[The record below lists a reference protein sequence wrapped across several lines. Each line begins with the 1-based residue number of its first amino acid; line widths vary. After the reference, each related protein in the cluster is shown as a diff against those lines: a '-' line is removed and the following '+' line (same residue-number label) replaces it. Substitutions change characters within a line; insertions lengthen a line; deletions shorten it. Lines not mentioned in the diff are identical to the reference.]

1 MTPRTEMEAAQ
12 VLETLGEFI
21 AALAALAAKVPAKSA
36 ASIPG
41 GIRPTEEAVES
52 YETIVYR
59 FRDRAG
65 STYRVLNQLF
75 MDSLEAF
82 ETGKIFDAV
91 PPLLQAI
98 EQVVELHKEGKG
110 PVSSRRTRSHS
121 GLSTTPGKA
130 SSRSEPAGSGPAHT
144 RDLLT
149 ISILCRSEPFGRKPE
164 RPTFIPRCPGCKPV

>member
-1 MTPRTEMEAAQ
+1 MTPRTEMEATQ

-21 AALAALAAKVPAKSA
+21 AALAALAAKVPAKSFT
-36 ASIPG
+36 SIPG

-52 YETIVYR
+52 YETSVYR

-65 STYRVLNQLF
+65 PTYRVLNQLF

-98 EQVVELHKEGKG
+98 EQVVELHKEGKIRFH
-110 PVSSRRTRSHS
+110 PAEQDRIRDFQQRLEKLLPEASQPEVD
-121 GLSTTPGKA
+121 LPTP
-130 SSRSEPAGSGPAHT
+130 ET
-144 RDLLT
+144 Y
-149 ISILCRSEPFGRKPE
+149 
-164 RPTFIPRCPGCKPV
+164 